1 MKTSTR
7 YWVSS
12 VLCAA
17 LATMS
22 ARSSAQQVPAAVIA
36 PPGEVAC
43 TTSAGVDHEAALNR
57 LAASPRFA
65 VAIERCEAGTATRCG
80 AYRCLAQGQ
89 LAANVELDA
98 FLAIG
103 GNDAG
108 ASVHGGA
115 RIESSQSLGES
126 VDSLASASA
135 LFEVVTQGLAS
146 FLVERARVELQRGV
160 TDRIRA
166 EACGDDVPLAN
177 TCGMLGTPEQALA
190 GPTFGAGLRTAFERD
205 VIELP
210 RWALAHTEPATD
222 EPTMT
227 RRFALALTVAL
238 ARRSSPVAV
247 ADALDH
253 EMSAWGEPE
262 ALVRPARMGVRAF
275 RRVAFAMA
283 VAAGQGDRLSPT
295 TRARLVQIA
304 LGTSLGT
311 PVGDD
316 ALPALFELSRRAYD
330 AQRAADDLGNPSLSE
345 STRRARI
352 ASLAVNLVGALRGT
366 IALASPGRA
375 LPAALDRAIDT
386 VIPVFDAMATGDVAR
401 VFAASAGL
409 LRTLNVTLSARASL
423 SLRVLALGAE
433 FASARTARQAEAAIT
448 SFAAPPGSW
457 QAKHEHPGLW
467 LNGFV
472 GVGGGLEVL
481 FASTGTAAGGYIAP
495 YAPVGLDL
503 TRPLGSRSWAFGVF
517 VPVIDLGA
525 LVSASTAGAGLTPAM
540 PMGAMN
546 GPRTS
551 TSPGQ
556 FLAPGLYAR
565 LNFARSPLV
574 LSVGANVMPFG
585 REVDLG
591 GGRTETVPALRAG
604 ASLSVDIP
612 IVPFSF

>member
-7 YWVSS
+7 YRVS
-12 VLCAA
+12 LT
-17 LATMS
+17 LS
-22 ARSSAQQVPAAVIA
+22 ASLLFASAEAFAQQVAPAVVTAA
-36 PPGEVAC
+36 GEVAC
-43 TTSAGVDHEAALNR
+43 TQSAGLEHEAALNR

-98 FLAIG
+98 FLAVG
-103 GNDAG
+103 GNDAS
-108 ASVHGGA
+108 ASAGGSV
-115 RIESSQSLGES
+115 RVDDTRGLGES

-210 RWALAHTEPATD
+210 RWALAHAEPVTD
-222 EPTMT
+222 EATMT

-247 ADALDH
+247 AEALDQ
-253 EMSAWGEPE
+253 EMSSWGGPSE
-262 ALVRPARMGVRAF
+262 LVGAARQGVRGY
-275 RRVAFAMA
+275 RRIAFAMA

-304 LGTSLGT
+304 AGTSLGAR
-311 PVGDD
+311 PLGDD

-330 AQRAADDLGNPSLSE
+330 AQRAADDLGNPALSE
-345 STRRARI
+345 STRRSRI
-352 ASLAVNLVGALRGT
+352 GTLAVNLVAALRST
-366 IALASPGRA
+366 IALSSAGRTLA
-375 LPAALDRAIDT
+375 PSLDRAMDT
-386 VIPVFDAMATGDVAR
+386 VLPVFDAMATGDVAR
-401 VFAASAGL
+401 VFAASAGA
-409 LRTLNVTLSARASL
+409 LRTLDVTMSPRASL
-423 SLRVLALGAE
+423 ALRVLALGAE

-448 SFAAPPGSW
+448 SFAAPPGTW

-472 GVGGGLEVL
+472 GVGGGAEVL
-481 FASTGTAAGGYIAP
+481 FASTGVAAGGYIAP

-517 VPVIDLGA
+517 IPVIDLGA
-525 LVSASTAGAGLTPAM
+525 LVSASTAAQGIVPPSM
-540 PMGAMN
+540 SMGNA
-546 GPRTS
+546 PRAS

-574 LSVGANVMPFG
+574 LSVGASVLPFG
-585 REVDLG
+585 REVDFG
-591 GGRTETVPALRAG
+591 GGRTETMPALRAG

-612 IVPFSF
+612 IIPFSF